1 MSNKEEKLDIFKFL
15 PTAFLGICIILSV
28 LINLISDYT
37 LDYKEYIGFGIAIV
51 GISLFFI
58 RVVPNKIYAIY
69 TFLMII
75 LGVFNVVSFSIYHLV
90 FTLNSISFQIIP
102 CIALCIYFYAFRKD
116 IKKNWENIVR
126 EIESSKIEQQ
136 SKQKI
141 NFKRKFEKLSDKEI
155 ERRINQGLT
164 LEAITAL
171 EEIQLERKESN
182 KKNTL

>member
-1 MSNKEEKLDIFKFL
+1 MSSKEEKLEIFKFL

-37 LDYKEYIGFGIAIV
+37 LDYKEYIGFGIALV

-102 CIALCIYFYAFRKD
+102 LYSFMYLLLCF
-116 IKKNWENIVR
+116 
-126 EIESSKIEQQ
+126 
-136 SKQKI
+136 
-141 NFKRKFEKLSDKEI
+141 
-155 ERRINQGLT
+155 
-164 LEAITAL
+164 
-171 EEIQLERKESN
+171 
-182 KKNTL
+182 